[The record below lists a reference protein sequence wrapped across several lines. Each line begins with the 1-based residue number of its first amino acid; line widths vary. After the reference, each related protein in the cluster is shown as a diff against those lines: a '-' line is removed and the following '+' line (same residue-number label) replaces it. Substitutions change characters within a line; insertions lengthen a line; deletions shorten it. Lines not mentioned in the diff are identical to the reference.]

1 MIVEFILTLSL
12 SLPISV
18 PDVGPL
24 LTQIDFAEPVQ
35 EVVTYPSV
43 GVENRLSGLQLPDE
57 TLTAYEIDFLADTV
71 FFGAFAITKDFG
83 YGYVTGANS
92 LEAAREIAIEECLK
106 QGPICL
112 VYAEILP
119 QGYAPLEAGQISLAP
134 EAAGYFDNP
143 DPTWGSFRAM
153 AVSEDGAYSVVW
165 GYGSQSEASAAALSD
180 CGEFVIDDLPNL
192 REMPCFLVP
201 FK

>member
-1 MIVEFILTLSL
+1 MIVEFVLTLSL
-12 SLPISV
+12 SLPSSV
-18 PDVGPL
+18 PDVGPF
-24 LTQIDFAEPVQ
+24 LTQIDFVEPVQ
-35 EVVTYPSV
+35 EVVTYPSL

-57 TLTAYEIDFLADTV
+57 TLTAYETDFLADTV

-165 GYGSQSEASAAALSD
+165 GYGSPSEASAAALSD

-192 REMPCFLVP
+192 REMPCILVP

>member
-12 SLPISV
+12 SLPSSV
-18 PDVGPL
+18 SDVGPL

-57 TLTAYEIDFLADTV
+57 TLTAYETDFLADTV

-106 QGPICL
+106 QGPIVL
-112 VYAEILP
+112 VESDILT
-119 QGYAPLEAGQISLAP
+119 QGYAPLAAGQISFAP

-165 GYGSQSEASAAALSD
+165 GYGSPSEASAAALSD

-192 REMPCFLVP
+192 REMPCILVP
-201 FK
+201 FT

>member
-1 MIVEFILTLSL
+1 MIVEFVLTLSL
-12 SLPISV
+12 TLPNTGS
-18 PDVGPL
+18 DVGPL
-24 LTQIDFAEPVQ
+24 LTQIDFVEPVQ
-35 EVVTYPSV
+35 QVLTYPPA
-43 GVENRLSGLQLPDE
+43 GVENRLSGLQLPE
-57 TLTAYEIDFLADTV
+57 GPLTAYETDFLADTV

-83 YGYVTGANS
+83 YGFVTGANS

-119 QGYAPLEAGQISLAP
+119 LGYAPLEAGQISLAP
-134 EAAGYFDNP
+134 EAGGYFNNP
-143 DPTWGSFRAM
+143 DPTWGNFRAM

-165 GYGSQSEASAAALSD
+165 GYGSPSEASAAALSD

-192 REMPCFLVP
+192 REMPCILVP

>member
-12 SLPISV
+12 SLPSSV

-35 EVVTYPSV
+35 EVVTYPCV

-92 LEAAREIAIEECLK
+92 LEAACEIAIEECLK

-112 VYAEILP
+112 IYAEILP

-165 GYGSQSEASAAALSD
+165 GYGSPSEASAAALSD

-192 REMPCFLVP
+192 REMPCILVP

>member
-12 SLPISV
+12 SLPSSV
-18 PDVGPL
+18 SDVGPL

-57 TLTAYEIDFLADTV
+57 TLTAYETDFLADTV

-92 LEAAREIAIEECLK
+92 LEAAREIAIEEWLK

-165 GYGSQSEASAAALSD
+165 GYGSPSEASAAALSD

-192 REMPCFLVP
+192 REMPCILVP

>member
-1 MIVEFILTLSL
+1 MIVEFVLTLSL
-12 SLPISV
+12 SLPRSV
-18 PDVGPL
+18 PDVGPF

-57 TLTAYEIDFLADTV
+57 TLTAYETDFLADTV

-165 GYGSQSEASAAALSD
+165 GYGSPSEASAAALSD

-192 REMPCFLVP
+192 REMPCILVP